1 MTKPKIS
8 IKDFIMI
15 FYTPSTNGLGHRPG
29 FMAITFRP
37 WQLLFDAMAQRKTHK
52 ELSALNDHLLKD
64 IGISRSEIAWR
75 SRAANL
81 PYRSGRFTPPA
92 SNETTS
98 E

>member
-1 MTKPKIS
+1 MTF
-8 IKDFIMI
+8 D
-15 FYTPSTNGLGHRPG
+15 TPSTNTICQRFS
-29 FMAITFRP
+29 FMMIAFRP
-37 WQLLFDAMAQRKTHK
+37 WQLLFDAMTQRKTHN
-52 ELSALNDHLLKD
+52 ELSALNAHLLKD

-92 SNETTS
+92 SSETTP

>member
-1 MTKPKIS
+1 
-8 IKDFIMI
+8 MI
-15 FYTPSTNGLGHRPG
+15 FYTRSTNDIGHRSG
-29 FMAITFRP
+29 FMAIAVRP
-37 WQLLFDAMAQRKTHK
+37 WQLLLDAMTQRKTHK

-92 SNETTS
+92 SSETTS